1 MGILPYW
8 DRNVDLEI
16 VPWMPYG
23 VDFSP
28 VSVNTLHSEQVGKIA
43 AMALELDSELL
54 CIEGT
59 TTGQVGSLFREN
71 LILPGRSPALMPG
84 FSMVFGYS
92 QPMET
97 FLGLFADAFPGISAG
112 LALCGVWDR
121 TMLVDECKV
130 IVLVSD
136 SALFNEQGCL
146 TALSELLQNSQ
157 TGGKARG
164 SSSFFAEQFG
174 YRRFSIPFETDDIT
188 ELSITKV
195 LFDFEFEATRKI
207 VGPAPEV
214 AFPNHSFEDIP

>member
-16 VPWMPYG
+16 VSWMPYG

-28 VSVNTLHSEQVGKIA
+28 VSVNALYSEPIGLIA
-43 AMALELDSELL
+43 ETALELGSELF

-59 TTGQVGSLFREN
+59 TMGQVGSLFREN
-71 LILPGRSPALMPG
+71 LILPGRNGPVAPG

-92 QPMET
+92 KAMET
-97 FLGLFADAFPGISAG
+97 FLGLFADAYPGISAG

-121 TMLVDECKV
+121 SMLVDECKV

-136 SALFNEQGCL
+136 NALFNEQGCI
-146 TALSELLQNSQ
+146 TALSELLQASASENHV
-157 TGGKARG
+157 RG
-164 SSSFFAEQFG
+164 NSFFAEQFG

-188 ELSITKV
+188 ELSITKL
-195 LFDFEFEATRKI
+195 LFDFEFEATRQF
-207 VGPAPEV
+207 VGPPPEV
-214 AFPNHSFEDIP
+214 VFPNHAFEDVP